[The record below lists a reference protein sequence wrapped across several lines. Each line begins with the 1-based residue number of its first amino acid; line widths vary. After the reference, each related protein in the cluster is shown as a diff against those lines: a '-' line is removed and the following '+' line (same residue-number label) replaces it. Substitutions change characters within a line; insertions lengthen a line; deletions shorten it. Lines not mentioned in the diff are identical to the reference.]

1 MRKWNA
7 ILSAIILILFLIH
20 GFAGALEVTGKH
32 GVETSRPRDCY
43 INNLAYDNWNLSDRT
58 DVSGVET
65 DRRVILERKSFVLDP
80 ASQRSGGFINAGMA
94 YVRV

>member
-1 MRKWNA
+1 MERDTQRDNFD
-7 ILSAIILILFLIH
+7 IVFDTRFC
-20 GFAGALEVTGKH
+20 GRAGIDGDWKH

-65 DRRVILERKSFVLDP
+65 DRRFILERKSFVLDP